1 MGINIDSYG
10 ERLAELYAEL
20 RDALGTEDIE
30 CDPLGVLLLRLKDVG
45 VGLPRLAPVKM
56 CLRAVAALR

>member
-45 VGLPRLAPVKM
+45 VGLPRLA
-56 CLRAVAALR
+56 L